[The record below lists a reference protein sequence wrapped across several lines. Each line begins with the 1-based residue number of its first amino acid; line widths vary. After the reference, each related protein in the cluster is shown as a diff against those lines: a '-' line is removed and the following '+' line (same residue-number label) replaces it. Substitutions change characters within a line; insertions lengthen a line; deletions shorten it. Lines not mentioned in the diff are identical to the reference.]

1 MINIEINRNYIG
13 NVYRFKV
20 EGHAESVPDGNE
32 DPVCAVVSTAT
43 QFAVLGLIDVL
54 DIKVNLTI
62 GSGILDCELPEITD
76 SEILEKANVLLET
89 LTLTLRQIAEQ
100 YADYVKLS
108 EMEE

>member
-13 NVYRFKV
+13 DVYRFKV
-20 EGHAESVPDGNE
+20 EGHAESVESGE
-32 DPVCAVVSTAT
+32 LDPICAIVSTAT
-43 QFAVLGLIDVL
+43 QFAVLGLIDIL
-54 DIKVNLTI
+54 DIKVNLTM
-62 GSGILDCELPEITD
+62 GSGILDCELPELTD
-76 SEILEKANVLLET
+76 EGIREKANVLLET